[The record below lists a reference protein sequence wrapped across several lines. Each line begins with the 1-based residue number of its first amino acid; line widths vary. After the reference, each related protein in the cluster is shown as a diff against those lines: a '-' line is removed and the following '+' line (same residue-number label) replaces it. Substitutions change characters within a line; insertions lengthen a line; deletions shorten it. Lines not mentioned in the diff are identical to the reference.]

1 MIIQRRFFHRLTLQ
15 AMETSKV
22 ATFARKAEGSQT
34 VKVYTEE
41 RNQVK
46 RITNT
51 KKAITK
57 RELSA

>member
-1 MIIQRRFFHRLTLQ
+1 
-15 AMETSKV
+15 METSKV

-34 VKVYTEE
+34 AKVYTEE
-41 RNQVK
+41 HNQTK

>member
-1 MIIQRRFFHRLTLQ
+1 MKTGQ

-34 VKVYTEE
+34 AKVYTEE
-41 RNQVK
+41 HNQTK